1 MSGAGLGQL
10 GLWLHLRGRRRGG
23 SALPEIPAGTG
34 PALVLH
40 VAPEASGAEAQ
51 VTRRLTKLRPDLR
64 LIRLGAAAAD
74 DPDSDPAEDP
84 GLVRE
89 LLDAARPQALLLLGS
104 ALPAALIAGA
114 EERGLP
120 VVLAEARLDAGG
132 AAFGLALGLEA
143 RMRRQLIQRMAAVLV
158 TDHDSHAAARRMGVR
173 PERLAMPGP
182 VTDIREPLRCT
193 EAERAAMAQM
203 LDGRHAWFA
212 AAIPEAE
219 EDAVLAAHEAVLRR
233 SHRALLILAPHE
245 PARAD
250 ALAARIEASGMAT
263 ARRTEDE
270 DPTDEVQVYLTDGPS
285 ELGLWYRLA
294 PVSFMGGTLSGD
306 DAAARHPFE
315 PAALGSAII
324 HGPQTG
330 RHATEWQQ
338 LDRAQAARPV
348 TGADELALAVAEL
361 TSAELIAGLAHN
373 AWRVSTGGA
382 GVAMRIADA
391 ALEAL
396 AREPQ
401 AKRGSA

>member
-10 GLWLHLRGRRRGG
+10 GLWLHLRGRRGG
-23 SALPEIPAGTG
+23 GAALPAIPPGPG
-34 PALVLH
+34 PALILH
-40 VAPEASGAEAQ
+40 VAPEAAGAEAQ
-51 VTRRLTKLRPDLR
+51 VTRRLLKLRPDLR
-64 LIRLGAAAAD
+64 LIRLAPAEGADA
-74 DPDSDPAEDP
+74 AEDP
-84 GLVRE
+84 DLVAR
-89 LLDAARPQALLLLGS
+89 LLDEAKPRALLLLGS
-104 ALPAALIAGA
+104 ALPAALIAAA

-132 AAFGLALGLEA
+132 GTLGLSLGLEA
-143 RMRRQLIQRMAAVLV
+143 RMRRQLIQRMSAVLV
-158 TDHDSHAAARRMGVR
+158 TDLASEAAARRMGVA
-173 PERLAMPGP
+173 PARLAMPGP
-182 VTDIREPLRCT
+182 VTDIREPLRCA
-193 EAERAAMAQM
+193 EAERAAMAAM

-212 AAIPEAE
+212 AALPEAE
-219 EDAVLAAHEAVLRR
+219 EDAVLAAHEAALRR
-233 SHRALLILAPHE
+233 SHRALLILAPRD
-245 PARAD
+245 AGRID

-270 DPTDEVQVYLTDGPS
+270 DPTDEVQVYLTDGVS

-315 PAALGSAII
+315 PAALGSAIV

-330 RHATEWQQ
+330 RHPTEWQQ
-338 LDRAQAARPV
+338 LDRAQAARHVAAPE
-348 TGADELALAVAEL
+348 ELALAVAEL
-361 TSAELIAGLAHN
+361 TSPELIAGLAHN

-396 AREPQ
+396 TREAAPT
-401 AKRGSA
+401 RGRA